1 VNRERFIAYG
11 LIAVGAIALI
21 ANLSGNTGWLW
32 VAVVATAFLAA
43 YVSQRQYG
51 FLVVG
56 SILAG
61 VAIGILLEGAWGWSG
76 AFLISLGVGF
86 FAIDR
91 IEPRPSRW
99 PRYVAA
105 LLVAL
110 GVLSGLI
117 ESGILTSIWFA
128 LLLLAAG
135 VYLLYSRQS
144 RPERGGW
151 VEAPPPAPSGQPSP
165 TATDTPPPATERVA
179 PVEPSAAPPTS
190 GTNTPEVLEPDAQA
204 RKLRLEAWRKETA
217 KTEERAAYLIL
228 NNATLEQVARENPQT
243 LEQLGAIKGVGPVTL
258 ERYGGAILRILKA
271 EE

>member
-11 LIAVGAIALI
+11 LIAVGGIALI

-32 VAVVATAFLAA
+32 VAVVAALFLVA

-61 VAIGILLEGAWGWSG
+61 VAVGILLEGAWGWSG
-76 AFLISLGVGF
+76 AFLVSLGVGF

-105 LLVAL
+105 LLIAL

-135 VYLLYSRQS
+135 VYLLYSRQG
-144 RPERGGW
+144 RPKREGW
-151 VEAPPPAPSGQPSP
+151 VEVPPPAPAPAA
-165 TATDTPPPATERVA
+165 TATPPPASERIA
-179 PVEPSAAPPTS
+179 PVEPTAAAPTA
-190 GTNTPEVLEPDAQA
+190 GINTPEVLEPDVQA
-204 RKLRLEAWRKETA
+204 RKLRLEAWRKQTA
-217 KTEERAAYLIL
+217 KAEERAAYLIL

-243 LEQLGAIKGVGPVTL
+243 LEQLSAIKGVGPVTL
-258 ERYGGAILRILKA
+258 ERYGEAILRILKA
-271 EE
+271 EA